1 MTPKATQFLDRIAS
15 WAQNRD
21 DVNLILLLGSQA
33 RADDPADQ
41 FSDVDIVLGCLE
53 PRRYLD
59 NGDWIGALDT
69 PLLTFVEPT
78 ATGGELERRVLF
90 ANGLDVDVSLIAMAT
105 LRLWAAEGMPPDVL
119 PVIRRGMRAVLDREG
134 LAPRLSA
141 QAGSSPPIAAVPS
154 EGEFAERTHDFLVSL
169 PVDGEEGGPRR
180 TVHGTTVSRWTTSEA
195 PFRARAHLRQPC
207 RRHPD
212 NMVWRA
218 HDRISSRRRHPRK
231 ARRDLRHSR
240 PNVDCGRAQRQHG
253 PARLLLPRDRQ
264 AARIHLSARSRGK
277 RPAHDRE
284 HLVRRHFPAPARALP
299 GRVQREQLR
308 LAAPGAFWTS

>member
-1 MTPKATQFLDRIAS
+1 VTPKATQFLDRIAS

-59 NGDWIGALDT
+59 YGDWIGALDK

-154 EGEFAERTHDFLVSL
+154 EGEFAERTHDFLYHCL
-169 PVDGEEGGPRR
+169 WTARKAARGELFMALQCLDGPLRKRLFELARISGNLAD
-180 TVHGTTVSRWTTSEA
+180 GTPTTWYGARMIESRLDAGTLAKLAATCA
-195 PFRARAHLRQPC
+195 I
-207 RRHPD
+207 
-212 NMVWRA
+212 
-218 HDRISSRRRHPRK
+218 HDRTSIVAALNASM
-231 ARRDLRHSR
+231 DLHASFCREI
-240 PNVDCGRAQRQHG
+240 AK
-253 PARLLLPRDRQ
+253 RLAFTYPLD
-264 AARIHLSARSRGK
+264 AEAS
-277 RPAHDRE
+277 
-284 HLVRRHFPAPARALP
+284 VRRMIAS
-299 GRVQREQLR
+299 
-308 LAAPGAFWTS
+308 T